1 MELLALME
9 APSSHPLSATL
20 VTAAKQEGVSIP
32 KDAVVRNHT
41 ILKGQGVEAVINEKK
56 VYVGNKRL
64 FERIGM
70 YSTLPGKYQNLAE
83 EWSHAGGTVGF
94 IGIGGQ
100 GIVGAFCVKDAVRDE
115 AKDVVASLFQ
125 ARIDVLMLTGDGDGA
140 AKAVAKQI
148 GLSDDAVH
156 SQLLPEDKMHFVGSL
171 ISHKSMRCAPCRP
184 QSLVLMCGDGVND
197 APALAVADVGV
208 SMGEGAALAMEMSD
222 VTLMDSNLHKLVY
235 SIKMGIRV
243 LRTIRENIVMS
254 LLVKLV
260 VVGLTFAGKMTLL
273 LAIVADVGTMLLVT
287 LNGMKLLPGLKE
299 EKEQLNALRKSSGH
313 HYSAVPAP
321 YESAVPHVDG
331 VLQSVRTVA
340 DFV

>member
-1 MELLALME
+1 ME

-20 VTAAKQEGVSIP
+20 VTAARHEGVSIP
-32 KDAVVRNHT
+32 KDPSVRNHT
-41 ILKGQGVEAVINEKK
+41 VLKGEGVEAVVNEKK

-70 YSTLPGKYQNLAE
+70 YNTLPEKNQILAE

-94 IGIGGQ
+94 IGIGGE
-100 GIVGAFCVKDAVRDE
+100 GIVGAFCVNDAVRDE
-115 AKDVVASLFQ
+115 AKDVIASLLQ
-125 ARIDVLMLTGDGDGA
+125 VGIDVLMLTGDGDGA
-140 AKAVAKQI
+140 AKAVANRI

-171 ISHKSMRCAPCRP
+171 ISPKSTRCAPCRP

-222 VTLMDSNLHKLVY
+222 VTLMDSNLHKLLY

-243 LRTIRENIVMS
+243 LGTIRENIAMS

-260 VVGLTFAGKMTLL
+260 VVGLTFASKMTLL
-273 LAIVADVGTMLLVT
+273 MAIVADVGTMLLVT

-299 EKEQLNALRKSSGH
+299 EKEQLQALRKSNGH

-321 YESAVPHVDG
+321 SESAVTRVDG
-331 VLQSVRTVA
+331 VLQSVGTVA